1 MKFAMRDARTLDL
14 LANASK
20 TRWTIAAFFF
30 HDRGSVIQK
39 SLDGMVQEIL
49 HSILDQ
55 VPALL
60 AFVTPIFLK
69 ISKSQ
74 RTNSPEWDIQALREA
89 FLAITQQCRVRLQL
103 CLFID
108 ALDEHMGDN
117 EQLVQ
122 LLKDIVTKRDSEFT
136 KLKICIASRSWTVFT
151 QHFGNCPGFA
161 IHDYTATDIS
171 TYVESRLS
179 IDHLGSQL
187 SLNQEQ
193 LRKISNQVA
202 GKAFGVFIWVRLVM
216 DLVTDDIRD
225 GTPFEAIE
233 DRILSMPEEL
243 EDLYRHT
250 VRRIEPKYLHEAYVM
265 LQIAFCSVSP
275 LHLST
280 FIAVTE
286 CNLDDQIRSYKNTLP
301 NLTMDMRRLY
311 SRGGGLLEA
320 VHSPQ
325 DGEDVWYVQLIHQT
339 VKHYMQN
346 HQHELREAT
355 RFHGSGYIFLLRSVS
370 LDHRRNLDIPAAVR
384 PNGFINANLLQDP
397 STTLTKEEIAAVR
410 PNVFIYAKL
419 YEESSTTLPKEEI
432 DLYVTLLREIAK
444 FTIEDDIL
452 EWCSSNALL
461 STLVH
466 DSSDDEPDVFGDDTW
481 LFFCIAVA
489 AGLNIYVDNEWEIL
503 SRIHS
508 KYVRVCPLRIAATGL
523 NIGRQSDV
531 DNLSMMKSILS
542 AGYDVDTKS
551 RFVEHENIFD
561 LDFYTHPSHFQY
573 FSPLTA
579 LLVQQGINP
588 TLGEEVS
595 LQSARILLKAG
606 ADPNF
611 LLPPFHRNLILTNDP
626 RPKSVEMHLLEFLR
640 FYTRSSTIPF
650 VKLLVEHGA
659 VFKIYPQSMTLVMVA
674 VLGASHIAAT
684 PMGLPAC
691 NLFNIHP
698 NRLKY
703 LLQDY
708 FL

>member
-1 MKFAMRDARTLDL
+1 MKFAMRDGRTLDL

-20 TRWTIAAFFF
+20 SRWTIAAFFF

-49 HSILDQ
+49 HSILNQ

-89 FLAITQQCRVRLQL
+89 FLAITQQRRVRLQL

-171 TYVESRLS
+171 IYVESRLS
-179 IDHLGSQL
+179 VDHLGSQL
-187 SLNQEQ
+187 SLNQKQ

-225 GTPFEAIE
+225 GTPFEEIE
-233 DRILSMPEEL
+233 DRIVSMLEEL

-275 LHLST
+275 LPLAA
-280 FIAVTE
+280 FIAVTRYSF
-286 CNLDDQIRSYKNTLP
+286 DDQSRPYQDPLP

-325 DGEDVWYVQLIHQT
+325 DGKDVWYVQFIHQT

-355 RFHGSGYIFLLRSVS
+355 RSHGSGYIFLLKSVR
-370 LDHRRNLDIPAAVR
+370 LDYRRNLDI
-384 PNGFINANLLQDP
+384 
-397 STTLTKEEIAAVR
+397 SAAVR

-419 YEESSTTLPKEEI
+419 YEESSTALPKEEI
-432 DLYVTLLREIAK
+432 DLYVTLHSEIAK
-444 FTIEDDIL
+444 YIRDTDTF
-452 EWCSSNALL
+452 EWCSSNTLL

-466 DSSDDEPDVFGDDTW
+466 IAFGGKTEAYCGETW

-489 AGLNIYVDNEWEIL
+489 AGLNIYVESQRESL
-503 SRIHS
+503 SRKVS
-508 KYVRVCPLRIAATGL
+508 KYIKICPLRIAATGL
-523 NIGRQSDV
+523 NIGRQSNV
-531 DNLSMMKSILS
+531 DNLSMMKMILS
-542 AGYDVDTKS
+542 TGYDVDTNS
-551 RFVEHENIFD
+551 RFVEHGNIFD
-561 LDFYTHPSHFQY
+561 LDFDQNPNQHGESSHPQY
-573 FSPLTA
+573 CSPLTA

-588 TLGEEVS
+588 TLSEETS
-595 LQSARILLKAG
+595 LQSARILLEAG
-606 ADPNF
+606 ADPNYS
-611 LLPPFHRNLILTNDP
+611 LPPLHTNMIPNDSQLTTYPMD
-626 RPKSVEMHLLEFLR
+626 LFDFLQ
-640 FYTRSSTIPF
+640 YCARSSTIPF
-650 VKLLVEHGA
+650 VKLLLEHGPELGNA
-659 VFKIYPQSMTLVMVA
+659 PEPIPLVMTA
-674 VLGASHIAAT
+674 VLGASHIAAA
-684 PMGLPAC
+684 PLGPPAC
-691 NLFNIHP
+691 NLFSIYP
-698 NRLKY
+698 NALKY
-703 LLQDY
+703 SLQAHLL
-708 FL
+708 